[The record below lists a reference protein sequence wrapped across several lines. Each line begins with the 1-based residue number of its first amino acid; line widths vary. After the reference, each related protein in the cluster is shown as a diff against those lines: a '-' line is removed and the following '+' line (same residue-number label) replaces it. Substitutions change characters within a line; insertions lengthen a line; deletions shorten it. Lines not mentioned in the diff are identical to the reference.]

1 MGRAL
6 AVLIWLLTLASVVL
20 FFSGWWFPVTIAEH
34 GPRIDQQFLITI
46 VVVGIAFVA
55 AQIGLGYMVWRY
67 GANKQNRSERATYTH
82 GNNRLEVIWTVVT
95 AAIFIGLAVMGQR
108 VWAQLHFNQ
117 APANAFRIRVL
128 AQQFEWSFHY
138 PGPDG
143 KFGPTDP
150 KFINEEEQNTVG
162 LNKSDPS
169 SQDDLIAKQLIVPAG
184 RPVEL
189 ILRAKDVTHSFWVP
203 QLRFKQDLV
212 PGMEI
217 PVHFLVMPDKAGR
230 YQIACA
236 ELCGMNH
243 YKMQSEMLAL
253 PEAEFNELVNMPR
266 KTIEERAAVSKKIQD
281 FIGKYPLINN

>member
-6 AVLIWLLTLASVVL
+6 AILIWLLTLASVVL
-20 FFSGWWFPVTIAEH
+20 FFSGWWFPKTIAEH
-34 GPRIDQQFLITI
+34 GPSIDQQFLITI
-46 VVVGIAFVA
+46 TVVGIAFVA

-95 AAIFIGLAVMGQR
+95 AIIFISLAVMGQR
-108 VWAQLHFNQ
+108 VWAQLHFNN
-117 APANAFRIRVL
+117 APANAYRVRVV
-128 AQQFEWSFHY
+128 AQQFAWSFHY

-143 KFGPTDP
+143 KLGRTDP

-162 LNKSDPS
+162 LDKTDPAAA
-169 SQDDLIAKQLIVPAG
+169 DDITTQQLIVPAG

-189 ILRAKDVTHSFWVP
+189 ILHAKDVTHSFWVP

-212 PGMEI
+212 PGMDI
-217 PVHFLVMPDKAGR
+217 PVHFMVMPDKAGR

-243 YKMQSEMLAL
+243 YHMQSEMLAL
-253 PEAEFNELVNMPR
+253 PEAEFNELVAMP
-266 KTIEERAAVSKKIQD
+266 KAAFREKVQAYLT
-281 FIGKYPLINN
+281 KYPVISD